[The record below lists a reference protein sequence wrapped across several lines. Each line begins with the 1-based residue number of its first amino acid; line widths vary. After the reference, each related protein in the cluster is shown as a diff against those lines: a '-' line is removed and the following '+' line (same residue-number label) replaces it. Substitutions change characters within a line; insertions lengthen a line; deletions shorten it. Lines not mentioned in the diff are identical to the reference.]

1 MDILNKIKEMLLAQH
16 KSQKELCDFLGIN
29 KQAFSGWNRG
39 QTESYKKYL
48 PQIAEFLGCSVDYLL
63 GREQKKEA
71 VLPDDPNEKKKD
83 EIRRL
88 FDQMTPEQQEA
99 FLLEGYR
106 VVFGQDISKDDLK
119 KPVKHGSIDNQD
131 EDNN

>member
-63 GREQKKEA
+63 GRDQKKEA
-71 VLPDDPNEKKKD
+71 VLSDSQND
-83 EIRRL
+83 EENIDEEIMRL
-88 FDQMTPEQQEA
+88 VEGMTLEQKQRV
-99 FLLEGYR
+99 LLESYR
-106 VVFGQDISKDDLK
+106 LLRRQ
-119 KPVKHGSIDNQD
+119 NQ
-131 EDNN
+131 EDTASRNG

>member
-1 MDILNKIKEMLLAQH
+1 MLLAQH

-71 VLPDDPNEKKKD
+71 VQKDSLIEEKKD

-88 FDQMTPEQQEA
+88 FDRMSPDQQET

-106 VVFGQDISKDDLK
+106 IVFGKNSKDNLSH
-119 KPVKHGSIDNQD
+119 PAKHSQEDDSGDYD
-131 EDNN
+131 ENH

>member
-1 MDILNKIKEMLLAQH
+1 MCTIDKIFELSKEKGISISFICSKLGKGRGYLHDVRKGKSSLAPEFVRTIADILGVSA
-16 KSQKELCDFLGIN
+16 
-29 KQAFSGWNRG
+29 
-39 QTESYKKYL
+39 
-48 PQIAEFLGCSVDYLL
+48 DYLL
-63 GREQKKEA
+63 GREKKKEA
-71 VLPDDPNEKKKD
+71 VLSDDPNEKKKD

-99 FLLEGYR
+99 LLLEGYR

>member
-63 GREQKKEA
+63 GRDQKKEA
-71 VLPDDPNEKKKD
+71 VLSDDPNEKKKD

>member
-29 KQAFSGWNRG
+29 KQAFSGWNRV

-63 GREQKKEA
+63 GRDQKKEA
-71 VLPDDPNEKKKD
+71 VLSDSQND
-83 EIRRL
+83 EENIDEEIMRL
-88 FDQMTPEQQEA
+88 VEGMTLEQKQRV
-99 FLLEGYR
+99 LLESYR
-106 VVFGQDISKDDLK
+106 LLRRQ
-119 KPVKHGSIDNQD
+119 NQ
-131 EDNN
+131 EDTASRNG